1 MVERCPDKTEVVGP
15 IPTTPTVGRCALS
28 SVVERLHD
36 TQKVIGSIPVGRTN
50 IKDKIKMELQ
60 ALNNLRDDEILIL
73 SQEDPAYFSF
83 LVDKYEDAFL
93 RAARGIT
100 KNLEEAEDI
109 VQETFVKIYKYAK
122 NFEKR
127 PGIEFKSWAYRI
139 LINTSITHYQKLKK
153 ERGNTEYLDPVLYED
168 NSFLSSNKDLGMEK
182 DMKEG
187 VANIIAKMPEHL
199 ARVLKLFYFE
209 DKSYEDIARIE
220 RISMPALKMRI
231 FRAKRV
237 FKQLAEEN
245 I

>member
-1 MVERCPDKTEVVGP
+1 
-15 IPTTPTVGRCALS
+15 
-28 SVVERLHD
+28 
-36 TQKVIGSIPVGRTN
+36 
-50 IKDKIKMELQ
+50 MET
-60 ALNNLRDDEILIL
+60 NNLKDEEILAL

-83 LVDKYEDAFL
+83 LVDKYKDAFL

-100 KNLEEAEDI
+100 RNLEEAEDI
-109 VQETFVKIYKYAK
+109 VQETFVKIYKYAG

-153 ERGNTEYLDPVLYED
+153 ERGNTEYLDPVLYEGD
-168 NSFLSSNKDLGMEK
+168 VPAFTENKNIGLER

-187 VANIIAKMPEHL
+187 VAKAIAKMPEHL
-199 ARVLKLFYFE
+199 GRVLKMYYFD
-209 DKSYEDIARIE
+209 DKTYEEIAKAE
-220 RISMPALKMRI
+220 KISMPALKMRM

-237 FKQLAEEN
+237 FKKMAEGN